1 MRDQRSE
8 NLGPVYGVELI
19 DALPIRPTN
28 QGVLMINCGMLQ
40 AMPNSAD
47 LKRAHMGDHT
57 RLANGYEVLL
67 IHYHDLRQRLSEGDD
82 GG

>member
-1 MRDQRSE
+1 MCDQRFE

-19 DALPIRPTN
+19 DSLPIRPT
-28 QGVLMINCGMLQ
+28 INCGMLQ
-40 AMPNSAD
+40 AMPNSVD